1 MKAVILAG
9 GKGTRLKPYTTLLPK
24 PLVPV
29 GEKAILQI
37 LLERL
42 IKCGVDEVFICVNH
56 MADIIK
62 AFFGD
67 GEKFGIKIRYSH
79 EEKPLSTVAPIKL
92 IEGLPDD
99 FLVMNGDLLTDL
111 DFTDLYRFHQEKQSL
126 LTVAAY
132 HRKTKIDFGVIE
144 VDDQSLTAKAFREKP
159 EYDFHVSMGVY
170 AMKKEI
176 LEMVPYN
183 EPFGFDNLMYTMLEK
198 NKPVSIYNYE
208 GYWLDIGRPDDY
220 EKACNDIEILRE
232 KLK

>member
-9 GKGTRLKPYTTLLPK
+9 GKGTRLKPYTTLIPK

-37 LLERL
+37 LMERL
-42 IKCGVDEVFICVNH
+42 VRCGVDEVFICVNH

-67 GEKFGIKIRYSH
+67 GERFGLKIHYSN

-92 IEGLPDD
+92 IPDLPDD

-111 DFTDLYRFHQEKQSL
+111 DFADLYRFHREKKNL

-132 HRKTKIDFGVIE
+132 HRRTKIDFGVIE
-144 VDDQSLTAKAFREKP
+144 VNDENMTARAFREKP

-170 AMKKEI
+170 VMKKEI

-183 EPFGFDNLMYTMLEK
+183 EPFGFDNLMHTMLEK
-198 NKPVSIYNYE
+198 QKPVSIYNYE

-220 EKACNDIEILRE
+220 EKACNDIETLQE